1 MSYFPRPP
9 TFADVPEEVFVS
21 ILKYLHPGAT
31 WLFCRQVSKSW
42 KVHVDCNIERYIK
55 HHNCLLASERA
66 RVEELCQSGETSD
79 HSVQRLQADS
89 LYVEVRWNQFPGDIE
104 EKSSSLVLR
113 FKEVELPM
121 DVGVRDSNL
130 DNWGEKVTFMTEE
143 NLSVYGHAL
152 SILRIDHFMFP
163 GFSPAAPDQRTMSDP
178 FKMGTHWVNYGA
190 YNVEYT
196 LSRID
201 GFNDF
206 SALSIHSITVPVC
219 SLMTFSTPH
228 VIGTEMVLSGSR
240 CELQDTSLF
249 NTIADERLFLPE
261 SVLAERQREE
271 CQQRN
276 MSVKPLCEMSF
287 INPLEIEALPEI
299 DTPRMELAASGVG
312 KGQENWGK
320 YLTISNFSDNET
332 LVELDD
338 AWPDHNALPS
348 VSTPPASRDERPN
361 SAGGIA
367 DNHPHSDVGYRLR
380 RISSYP

>member
-9 TFADVPEEVFVS
+9 TFTDVPEEIFFSV
-21 ILKYLHPGAT
+21 LKYLHPGAT

-66 RVEELCQSGETSD
+66 RVEELCQFGETSD
-79 HSVQRLQADS
+79 HLLQRLNADS
-89 LYVEVRWNQFPGDIE
+89 LYVEVRWTQFPGDAV

-121 DVGVRDSNL
+121 DVGVRDSNP
-130 DNWGEKVTFMTEE
+130 DNWDEKVTFMAEE
-143 NLSVYGHAL
+143 NLSVYGHTL

-163 GFSPAAPDQRTMSDP
+163 GFSPAAPDRRTMSDP
-178 FKMGTHWVNYGA
+178 FKMGTHSVNYGE

-201 GFNDF
+201 GFTDF
-206 SALSIHSITVPVC
+206 SELSIHSITVPVR

-228 VIGTEMVLSGSR
+228 VVDRERVRSGSR
-240 CELQDTSLF
+240 CKLRDIYFF
-249 NTIADERLFLPE
+249 NNIADERLFLPE
-261 SVLAERQREE
+261 NILAERHREE
-271 CQQRN
+271 CQQWN
-276 MSVKPLCEMSF
+276 MNVEPLCEMSF
-287 INPLEIEALPEI
+287 IKPMEKEALPEM
-299 DTPRMELAASGVG
+299 DTPGMELATSGVG

-348 VSTPPASRDERPN
+348 VSTPPVSRDGRPN
-361 SAGGIA
+361 TAGGIA
-367 DNHPHSDVGYRLR
+367 DIHPHSEHRLR